1 MCESACFTV
10 DDCSELPIWLNKTRL
25 KTPFPPVGLHNV
37 AKPEGGLHNVAK
49 PEGGLHNV
57 TLHNV
62 AKPEGEDRRGGKD
75 SSSDPR

>member
-37 AKPEGGLHNVAK
+37 AKPEGGLHNV
-49 PEGGLHNV
+49 